1 MRRCGDSF
9 LLRWGMAIRSKKRSK
24 SQNSQRCMKR
34 KNRATNW
41 LSN

>member
-1 MRRCGDSF
+1 MRF
-9 LLRWGMAIRSKKRSK
+9 GMGVRSKQPAKGP
-24 SQNSQRCMKR
+24 QGLTMKR